1 MGNRQ
6 TEFVMYSGLHTIGGV
21 NMAITYGNDRVI
33 FECGLAYDPATDVF
47 DGTVRPR
54 DKNWVRDKLRL
65 GILPRIEGIYRRQD
79 LGDDPLESA
88 EESQLNTAV
97 FITHLH
103 LDHMAF
109 MGMIAPQVPVYLH
122 HNAQCI
128 ERALEATGQGVETLQ
143 RTYCDIVPGQPVHVG
158 AIEVLPILCKAKSYY
173 DFAFFIRTPDGTV
186 HWTGDLCL
194 HGTEAEKTLRQMEF
208 LKQQEVDVLLCD
220 CTSFMDSVMKL
231 MYPTME
237 ASAVRPSPDVPPGM
251 LSEREYYE
259 GLFEHIKGRSGLCV
273 FNYYQREM
281 EDAEKF
287 LAWAAATR
295 RACVFEPDAAYI
307 VWKFFQIEPFVY
319 LPDTLPY
326 SGPREQ
332 WPAWLKELAA
342 HAKFVQR
349 ADIWAN
355 PAGYMLQNSYPHIL
369 ELLSLPSQGA
379 AYLHADGTPI
389 GEFDPAYANLRRI
402 VQRAGFEYVT
412 FFCENYFGHGY
423 PCQVKYFVDEVDPHV
438 LSPCH
443 SYNPERLLPNHGR
456 QLLPEL
462 YRTYILKDHTLTEKE
477 AQHA

>member
-402 VQRAGFEYVT
+402 VQRAGFE
-412 FFCENYFGHGY
+412 
-423 PCQVKYFVDEVDPHV
+423 
-438 LSPCH
+438 LSLIH
-443 SYNPERLLPNHGR
+443 
-456 QLLPEL
+456 
-462 YRTYILKDHTLTEKE
+462 I
-477 AQHA
+477 

>member
-237 ASAVRPSPDVPPGM
+237 ASAVRPSPEVPQGM
-251 LSEREYYE
+251 LSEREYYD

-379 AYLHADGTPI
+379 A
-389 GEFDPAYANLRRI
+389 
-402 VQRAGFEYVT
+402 
-412 FFCENYFGHGY
+412 
-423 PCQVKYFVDEVDPHV
+423 
-438 LSPCH
+438 
-443 SYNPERLLPNHGR
+443 
-456 QLLPEL
+456 
-462 YRTYILKDHTLTEKE
+462 
-477 AQHA
+477 

>member
-158 AIEVLPILCKAKSYY
+158 AIEVLPILCKAKSC
-173 DFAFFIRTPDGTV
+173 ATAPRL
-186 HWTGDLCL
+186 WT
-194 HGTEAEKTLRQMEF
+194 A
-208 LKQQEVDVLLCD
+208 
-220 CTSFMDSVMKL
+220 
-231 MYPTME
+231 
-237 ASAVRPSPDVPPGM
+237 
-251 LSEREYYE
+251 
-259 GLFEHIKGRSGLCV
+259 
-273 FNYYQREM
+273 
-281 EDAEKF
+281 
-287 LAWAAATR
+287 
-295 RACVFEPDAAYI
+295 
-307 VWKFFQIEPFVY
+307 
-319 LPDTLPY
+319 
-326 SGPREQ
+326 
-332 WPAWLKELAA
+332 
-342 HAKFVQR
+342 
-349 ADIWAN
+349 
-355 PAGYMLQNSYPHIL
+355 
-369 ELLSLPSQGA
+369 
-379 AYLHADGTPI
+379 
-389 GEFDPAYANLRRI
+389 
-402 VQRAGFEYVT
+402 
-412 FFCENYFGHGY
+412 
-423 PCQVKYFVDEVDPHV
+423 
-438 LSPCH
+438 
-443 SYNPERLLPNHGR
+443 
-456 QLLPEL
+456 
-462 YRTYILKDHTLTEKE
+462 
-477 AQHA
+477 

>member
-342 HAKFVQR
+342 
-349 ADIWAN
+349 
-355 PAGYMLQNSYPHIL
+355 
-369 ELLSLPSQGA
+369 LSLI
-379 AYLHADGTPI
+379 HI
-389 GEFDPAYANLRRI
+389 
-402 VQRAGFEYVT
+402 
-412 FFCENYFGHGY
+412 
-423 PCQVKYFVDEVDPHV
+423 
-438 LSPCH
+438 
-443 SYNPERLLPNHGR
+443 
-456 QLLPEL
+456 
-462 YRTYILKDHTLTEKE
+462 
-477 AQHA
+477 

>member
-287 LAWAAATR
+287 LAGSATR

-355 PAGYMLQNSYPHIL
+355 PAGDMLQNSYPHIL

-423 PCQVKYFVDEVDPHV
+423 PCQVKYFV
-438 LSPCH
+438 
-443 SYNPERLLPNHGR
+443 GR
-456 QLLPEL
+456 GTPDALFRAIPITRSGCCPTMAGSFCRNCTEL
-462 YRTYILKDHTLTEKE
+462 TF
-477 AQHA
+477 

>member
-412 FFCENYFGHGY
+412 FFCENYFGHLPLPG
-423 PCQVKYFVDEVDPHV
+423 EVF
-438 LSPCH
+438 C
-443 SYNPERLLPNHGR
+443 GR
-456 QLLPEL
+456 GRPARADSVPFL
-462 YRTYILKDHTLTEKE
+462 
-477 AQHA
+477 